1 MTTDSEA
8 DPFTVRTDHSALAT
22 FKTKQIYTNL
32 KLERMRED
40 LQEYDCTVQYVK
52 GEDLIEADAISRI
65 YEEPILPL
73 KNPAETSLRE
83 KMRNIFGN

>member
-1 MTTDSEA
+1 
-8 DPFTVRTDHSALAT
+8 
-22 FKTKQIYTNL
+22 
-32 KLERMRED
+32 MRED